1 MGPSG
6 SGLDCDS
13 DATSV
18 AIFMEVLVPT
28 GSVRF
33 FNAERGFGFIS
44 TDDDED
50 VFVHITAMPA
60 GTTDVR
66 PGTKVDFSVAE
77 GRKGRQ
83 ALSVKILDA
92 PASVSK
98 AKRRPPQEFAG
109 IVQDV
114 AKQLDDVAVQLGGN
128 ESGTTGRYPDDATAK
143 RLATILRRIAD
154 ELDV

>member
-1 MGPSG
+1 
-6 SGLDCDS
+6 
-13 DATSV
+13 
-18 AIFMEVLVPT
+18 VPT

-33 FNAERGFGFIS
+33 FNAEKGFGFIS

-83 ALSVKILDA
+83 ALWTRQPRSARPSVVRRRSL
-92 PASVSK
+92 PVSC
-98 AKRRPPQEFAG
+98 RTSLSNSMMWPYNWAG
-109 IVQDV
+109 TIQVLLVGTRMTPLPSGWQPSC
-114 AKQLDDVAVQLGGN
+114 A
-128 ESGTTGRYPDDATAK
+128 ESRTN
-143 RLATILRRIAD
+143 
-154 ELDV
+154 